1 LGHPSPS
8 IVQHVLKNNDL
19 PFDERSNSASVC
31 DACQKGKMHQ
41 LPYTISSS
49 VSKVPLELV
58 LSDVWGP
65 VPESIGRFKY
75 YVSFI
80 DDFSKFTW
88 IYLIKHKFEV
98 FQCFHDFHNLVER
111 LFDRKILAMQTDW
124 GGEYHKLNTFFQRI
138 GISHHISCPHAHQQ
152 NGSAKCKHCHIVEVG
167 LSLLAQGSMPLKF
180 CDEAFRSAVYLINR
194 TPSRVLQYETPLEK
208 IFNTKPN
215 YLSLRV
221 FRCDCW
227 PNLRPVNT
235 RKLQFRSKQCTFL
248 GYSQQHKGFKYL
260 DVATGRVYTSHDVI
274 FDENVFLFASLH
286 SNAGARLWADINLL
300 PSHLIEPFSTNHDG
314 VCTIVANAPAG
325 SSNDP
330 TWEGLDSN
338 VQVQNSEENGVEMH
352 EISADEEQSF
362 GVGHKLD
369 LGAVQGTSVLD
380 PVPGDLQAR
389 RELASES
396 VIGMEEEAAVR
407 GSPSTVVRV
416 SAHGIPGSSAVAPQH
431 TSQSWEGTGAE
442 DQDVTGASLGH
453 GSSTC
458 DGSATFQQHW

>member
-58 LSDVWGP
+58 LFDVWGP

-138 GISHHISCPHAHQQ
+138 GISHHIS
-152 NGSAKCKHCHIVEVG
+152 
-167 LSLLAQGSMPLKF
+167 
-180 CDEAFRSAVYLINR
+180 
-194 TPSRVLQYETPLEK
+194 
-208 IFNTKPN
+208 
-215 YLSLRV
+215 
-221 FRCDCW
+221 
-227 PNLRPVNT
+227 
-235 RKLQFRSKQCTFL
+235 
-248 GYSQQHKGFKYL
+248 
-260 DVATGRVYTSHDVI
+260 
-274 FDENVFLFASLH
+274 
-286 SNAGARLWADINLL
+286 
-300 PSHLIEPFSTNHDG
+300 TNHDG

-330 TWEGLDSN
+330 TWDGLDSN

-431 TSQSWEGTGAE
+431 TS
-442 DQDVTGASLGH
+442 
-453 GSSTC
+453 
-458 DGSATFQQHW
+458 